1 MIVARR
7 ITHSTSKMITNGVCT
22 CLLLT
27 TVTFAKLKN
36 KHVSSDSQP
45 DITSDRLQEIHE
57 NAHNC
62 TVRLDSSMSKR
73 HAPSWVHLE
82 EYTRITSSSTPTRT
96 TSTIQDLNQLT
107 LFASN
112 DYGDDSNVGTL
123 EFLLRSLQA
132 SISKASWYDGNTF
145 KELMGGKYYLKDTTR
160 FDSNDPNYLASNFN
174 NEQVIISGATPLHCD
189 WTFYQNGLYYT
200 PFFVILYIL
209 AQFFNWHV
217 VFSIKTKL

>member
-62 TVRLDSSMSKR
+62 TERPDSSMAKR

-82 EYTRITSSSTPTRT
+82 EYTQESHHIFINT
-96 TSTIQDLNQLT
+96 NQNNIHYSR
-107 LFASN
+107 F
-112 DYGDDSNVGTL
+112 
-123 EFLLRSLQA
+123 E
-132 SISKASWYDGNTF
+132 SINIVCF
-145 KELMGGKYYLKDTTR
+145 K
-160 FDSNDPNYLASNFN
+160 
-174 NEQVIISGATPLHCD
+174 
-189 WTFYQNGLYYT
+189 
-200 PFFVILYIL
+200 
-209 AQFFNWHV
+209 
-217 VFSIKTKL
+217 